1 MRTAIIVDTTV
12 FVLAMGVIVKLCI
25 AMAQH
30 GSLHLLSTLPE
41 EFQYLA
47 GLLF

>member
-1 MRTAIIVDTTV
+1 V

-25 AMAQH
+25 AMAH
-30 GSLHLLSTLPE
+30 NNSLSLLSALPA

-47 GLLF
+47 GIIF